1 MCLLSR
7 SGRCAISIVVLEG
20 RYDGTDLESWDYIS
34 KRAQAIRNKC
44 VQPHGIGGWTKAG
57 LVDKSIG
64 IFVHGPNSKFEDF
77 LNAHYACVTD
87 QEGNAECEPD
97 NVEYP
102 LPQRHKRPATGEA
115 SDPPNTKVCGL
126 SQSCNSPS
134 DCSLANECVC
144 ASDKGIPL
152 SATWGTFL
160 CTHVPGI
167 AAVAAAAVQL
177 SNDCRGRCLLNSNG
191 TLEVAATPD
200 NATFTSTTVNM
211 TVVDSTTFDSTTF
224 NPSTTDLSCPCNCT
238 YVSKA
243 CCLSPTGL
251 VYEDPVMR
259 TDTVVQAPDSSVCCD
274 HQTGN
279 WSKTAVTRERPLP
292 NPACEHNTAPLNSSN
307 TGFGIINA

>member
-1 MCLLSR
+1 MCSLSR

-57 LVDKSIG
+57 LVNKSVG
-64 IFVHGPNSKFEDF
+64 IFVHGPSSKFEDF

-87 QEGNAECEPD
+87 AEGNSDCEPD

-102 LPQRHKRPATGEA
+102 LPQRHKRPAAGEA
-115 SDPPNTKVCGL
+115 SDLPNTKVCGL
-126 SQSCNSPS
+126 SHSCNSPS
-134 DCSLANECVC
+134 DCSLANDCVC

-160 CTHVPGI
+160 CTYVPNI
-167 AAVAAAAVQL
+167 AAAAAAAVQL
-177 SNDCRGRCLLNSNG
+177 RSDCRGRCVLNANG
-191 TLEVAATPD
+191 TLEVAGTSD
-200 NATFTSTTVNM
+200 NTTFTSATVNM
-211 TVVDSTTFDSTTF
+211 TIGDSTTFG
-224 NPSTTDLSCPCNCT
+224 PSITDLACPCNCT

-243 CCLSPTGL
+243 CCLSLTGR
-251 VYEDPVMR
+251 VYEDPVLR
-259 TDTVVQAPDSSVCCD
+259 TDTIVQAPNSSVCCD

-279 WSKTAVTRERPLP
+279 WTQTAVTRDRPSS
-292 NPACEHNTAPLNSSN
+292 NPACEHTPAFANSSN
-307 TGFGIINA
+307 TGFGVINA